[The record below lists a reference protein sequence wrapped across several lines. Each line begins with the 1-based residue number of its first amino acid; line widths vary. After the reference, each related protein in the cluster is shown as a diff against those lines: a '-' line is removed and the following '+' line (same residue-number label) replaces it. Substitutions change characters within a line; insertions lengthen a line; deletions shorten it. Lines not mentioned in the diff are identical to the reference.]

1 MQPGGERWYE
11 AELHR
16 VRWELVLSSGDR
28 SLGEA
33 CFVQAL
39 NIARRQ
45 RAKTWELRTAVCLAR
60 LWAEDGERKR
70 AYALLTP
77 VQDWFTEGLN
87 GSDLQVARTL
97 LDALR

>member
-1 MQPGGERWYE
+1 M
-11 AELHR
+11 
-16 VRWELVLSSGDR
+16 LSAGDR
-28 SLGEA
+28 SRGEA

-45 RAKTWELRTAVCLAR
+45 RAKSCGSCVRRCALAR

-70 AYALLTP
+70 AYALLAP
-77 VQDWFTEGLN
+77 VHGWFTEGLN

-97 LDALR
+97 LDTLR